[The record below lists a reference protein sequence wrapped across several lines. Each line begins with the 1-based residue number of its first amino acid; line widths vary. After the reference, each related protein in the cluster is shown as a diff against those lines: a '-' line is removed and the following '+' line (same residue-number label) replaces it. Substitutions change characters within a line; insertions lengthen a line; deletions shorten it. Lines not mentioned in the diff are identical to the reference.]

1 MGKLKYVLDTNHCIH
16 FLNGQFE
23 LNLKIDKVGEENYFI
38 SEITILELLYGVAN
52 SDSTKKAQNKLKLF
66 QFLEGF
72 ENRILPIRPVFEAFS
87 EQKVQLRKK
96 GTPISDFDLLIGCTA
111 LTQNMTMVSRNI
123 KEMKRIE
130 GLTYE
135 NWID

>member
-1 MGKLKYVLDTNHCIH
+1 MKKYLLDSNICIH
-16 FLNGQFE
+16 FIKGEFNISS
-23 LNLKIDKVGEENYFI
+23 KISSVGLVNCYL
-38 SEITILELLYGVAN
+38 SEMTVLELIYGIAN
-52 SDSTKKAQNKLKLF
+52 SESTKKDDNKLKLS

-72 ENRILPIRPVFEAFS
+72 DNRILPIRPIFEVFA

-111 LTQNMTMVSRNI
+111 LTQNMNLVSRNI

-130 GLTYE
+130 GLSYE